1 VAFFSRPVAPRHR
14 SPAAYKRELIGLVHA
29 IRHWRPYLWGRR
41 FLVRTDHYSLKFLLD
56 QRLATIPQH
65 HWVGKL
71 LGFDFS
77 VEYKPGATN
86 VVADAHSRRDTD
98 EGSIL
103 AISGPRFDFIDRLRQ
118 AQDVD
123 PALVALRD
131 EINASQR
138 GTPWTVVDNMIAY
151 AGRLYVAP
159 ASALLPE
166 LVAVVHEDGHEGVQ
180 RTLHRIWRDFHSPNL
195 RRVVQ
200 DFIRACSTCQRYK
213 SEHLHPAGLLLPL
226 PVPSAVWTDLGLD
239 FVEALPRVG
248 GKSVI
253 LTVVDRFSKYCHF
266 IPLSHPYSRNQ

>member
-1 VAFFSRPVAPRHR
+1 
-14 SPAAYKRELIGLVHA
+14 
-29 IRHWRPYLWGRR
+29 
-41 FLVRTDHYSLKFLLD
+41 VRTDHYSLKFLLD

-131 EINASQR
+131 EINAGQR
-138 GTPWTVVDNMIAY
+138 GAPWTVVDNMIAY

-159 ASALLPE
+159 AAQ
-166 LVAVVHEDGHEGVQ
+166 AGG
-180 RTLHRIWRDFHSPNL
+180 RSP
-195 RRVVQ
+195 RGR
-200 DFIRACSTCQRYK
+200 
-213 SEHLHPAGLLLPL
+213 P
-226 PVPSAVWTDLGLD
+226 
-239 FVEALPRVG
+239 
-248 GKSVI
+248 
-253 LTVVDRFSKYCHF
+253 
-266 IPLSHPYSRNQ
+266 